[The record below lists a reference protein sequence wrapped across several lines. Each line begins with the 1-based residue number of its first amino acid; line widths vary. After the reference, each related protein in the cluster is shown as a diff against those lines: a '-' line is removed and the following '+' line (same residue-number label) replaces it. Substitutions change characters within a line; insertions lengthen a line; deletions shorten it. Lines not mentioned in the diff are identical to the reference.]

1 MRHSNT
7 TFRLSELPARDPS
20 DWSIISPWGEQPNQA
35 FTLSTQTHADMN
47 TWAHTNTWTQAL
59 HAQVQTY
66 T

>member
-1 MRHSNT
+1 MRHCNT

-35 FTLSTQTHADMN
+35 FTLSTQTHTDMS

-59 HAQVQTY
+59 PAQVQTY